1 MNSPTFRTAAIAT
14 VLAAAS
20 LPAFASGSCHVDSL
34 VAIGFG
40 IYDVFA
46 SAPNNSGV
54 GSITISCSGNLQ
66 HAVITLSAGHSNSF
80 ASRVLSS
87 GAKSLNYN
95 LYTNASRSTVWGDGT
110 GGSRSVTINAD
121 RSTTLSV
128 FGQIPAR
135 QDASVGTYTDS
146 ILQTVEF

>member
-1 MNSPTFRTAAIAT
+1 MNVLTLRTASVAI
-14 VLAAAS
+14 VLAATS
-20 LPAFASGSCHVDSL
+20 LPVFAGGSCHVDSI
-34 VAIGFG
+34 VGISFG

-54 GSITISCSGNLQ
+54 GSITVSCTGNLQ

-80 ASRVLSS
+80 GSRVMSS
-87 GAKSLNYN
+87 GSRSLNYN
-95 LYTNASRSTVWGDGT
+95 LYINSSRSTVWGDGT
-110 GGSRSVTINAD
+110 GSSHTVTINAAK
-121 RSTTLSV
+121 STTVSV

-135 QDASVGTYTDS
+135 QDASVGTYTDN